1 MKRYSVSYEIITEE
15 SSSYGDAEERGSIS
29 ESDCLRDA
37 IEDVLG
43 GSQSIEDI
51 QPSDTDYRW
60 ITVYYNMDPLTGD
73 YENRTLFF
81 NTDVTLASRKRIDK
95 ILSQG

>member
-15 SSSYGDAEERGSIS
+15 SVKYGDAEERGTIS
-29 ESDCLRDA
+29 ESNCLRDA

-43 GSQSIEDI
+43 GSQSIGDV
-51 QPSDTDYRW
+51 QPSDPDYRW
-60 ITVYYNMDPLTGD
+60 ITVYYHMDLATGD